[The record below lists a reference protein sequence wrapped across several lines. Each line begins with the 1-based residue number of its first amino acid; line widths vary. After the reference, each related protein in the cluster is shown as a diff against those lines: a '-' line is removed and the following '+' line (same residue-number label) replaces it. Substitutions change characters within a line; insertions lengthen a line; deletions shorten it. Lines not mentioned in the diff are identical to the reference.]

1 MNRQQRRA
9 TERKKQKYKIA
20 TYNLTKSQLDDA
32 VKTSV
37 KSELEKAYEN
47 GVNEGVNQAMIL
59 LLTLPLEVLMDF
71 YWTKSYAKR
80 IPKFI
85 AHVLEYYELWQN
97 GKLDLEELK
106 KDLWEYG
113 GVRLEI
119 SDENN
124 GL

>member
-1 MNRQQRRA
+1 MNRQQRRYA
-9 TERKKQKYKIA
+9 ERKNQKYKTA
-20 TYNLTKSQLDDA
+20 TYNITKSQIDNA
-32 VKTSV
+32 VKDSV
-37 KSELEKAYEN
+37 KSELEKAYQD
-47 GVNEGVNQAMIL
+47 GISEGVNQAMIL

-113 GVRLEI
+113 GVRLEV
-119 SDENN
+119 SDNED
-124 GL
+124 

>member
-1 MNRQQRRA
+1 MNRQKRRYS
-9 TERKKQKYKIA
+9 ERKNQKCKIA
-20 TYNLTKSQLDDA
+20 TYNLTKSQFDNA
-32 VKTSV
+32 VKDSV
-37 KSELEKAYEN
+37 KSELEKAYQD

-71 YWTKSYAKR
+71 YWKKSYAKK
-80 IPKFI
+80 IPEFTQ
-85 AHVLEYYELWQN
+85 HVLDYYVAWQN
-97 GKLDLEELK
+97 GELDLEELK

-124 GL
+124 SL